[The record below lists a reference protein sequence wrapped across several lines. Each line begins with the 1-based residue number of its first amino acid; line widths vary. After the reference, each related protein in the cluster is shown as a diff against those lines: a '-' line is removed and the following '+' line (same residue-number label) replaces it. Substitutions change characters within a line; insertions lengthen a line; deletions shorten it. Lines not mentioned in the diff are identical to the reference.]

1 MFLGN
6 VSWKPL
12 KCESTLAHRSSAL
25 FSLRITSDGDRLNDR
40 QRRRWR
46 VFAESRV
53 AKESQIISSRFGD
66 RQIPGYLWLHFAAAV
81 ASFEAEAAASERFF
95 KAHKVLRWQKRGYP
109 RLRFRGNQ
117 TSDSDVP
124 LGNKMPDFPE
134 PGQSLYLFSSLK
146 WWWQNKWIPRDVPKS

>member
-12 KCESTLAHRSSAL
+12 KCEWTLAHRSSAL

-109 RLRFRGNQ
+109 LRFHGNQ
-117 TSDSDVP
+117 ASYYDVT
-124 LGNKMPDFPE
+124 LGNKMAKLPV
-134 PGQSLYLFSSLK
+134 PGPGIYPFYSVKVMLK
-146 WWWQNKWIPRDVPKS
+146 WTK